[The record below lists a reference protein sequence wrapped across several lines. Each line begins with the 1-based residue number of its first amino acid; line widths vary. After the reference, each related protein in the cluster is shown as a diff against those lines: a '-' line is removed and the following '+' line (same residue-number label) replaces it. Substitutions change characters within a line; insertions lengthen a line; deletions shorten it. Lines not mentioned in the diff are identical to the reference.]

1 MEEEYHPGAEPPPQ
15 CTENTCMSDSDEN
28 KFECASC
35 KRHVHYRCTSLPLY
49 QIQHFKTRS
58 YRNYI
63 CINCTQVPEYLK
75 NIVPN
80 EILTSTLQT
89 NEITELR
96 TVLKQKEIKVEVLAE
111 TNRKLNKRITDQ
123 HLELEKKN
131 TRDPKRQNQNTR
143 NSKQKLR
150 FWKPASRPTKER
162 SLV

>member
-1 MEEEYHPGAEPPPQ
+1 MEEEPHPGAEPPPQ

-63 CINCTQVPEYLK
+63 CITCTQVPEYLK

-96 TVLKQKEIKVEVLAE
+96 TVLKQKEIEVEVLAE

-131 TRDPKRQNQNTR
+131 AR
-143 NSKQKLR
+143 SKKGKSEHEKLQ
-150 FWKPASRPTKER
+150 AETKV
-162 SLV
+162 LKTGIQT